1 MPLCLLELHLNSQ
14 GQFKVIYDRL
24 IRVAFCKTVFTEK
37 QMAQSNRS
45 SSKRMCLK
53 AVQERTF

>member
-37 QMAQSNRS
+37 QMA
-45 SSKRMCLK
+45 
-53 AVQERTF
+53 